1 MLEPALLATLTAQP
15 SHGYDLR
22 KEVEALSG
30 GLVCLDPG
38 GMYRI
43 LRRLEDDGYI
53 VSNWLGGDHGPQRR
67 RYELTDDGRL
77 LLNDWVDNLRQ
88 RERALK
94 SVIEMAERSLEPPTG
109 NAMENREARN
119 TDDRD

>member
-1 MLEPALLATLTAQP
+1 
-15 SHGYDLR
+15 
-22 KEVEALSG
+22 
-30 GLVCLDPG
+30 
-38 GMYRI
+38 MYRI